1 MAPESFKRKLIAILS
16 ADVKGYSRLMGED
29 EEGTIRILNAY
40 MEVIAGFIQQHRG
53 RVVATG
59 GDSVLAE
66 FASVVDAVRCA
77 VGIQE
82 ELKERNKELPEGR
95 RMEFRMG
102 VNLGDVVEE
111 GDNILGDGVNV
122 AARVQSLA
130 EVGGISIS
138 GTAYDQIRNK
148 LAFGYEFL
156 GEQTVKNIKE
166 PVRIYRVRM
175 DPGAA
180 IEKKAKPRQWQ
191 MATMGFVVVV
201 ILVVAAV
208 MIWKFNIPPTPQ
220 PEVASKEKITAAP
233 SEKPSATIPTAPA
246 PSVAPS
252 LKEKVT
258 PPLPEKVTKP
268 APPPAPKMEVASKE
282 KMAFPLPDKPS
293 IAVLPFAN
301 MTGDASQEFLVDGLT
316 ENIITALARMP
327 QLFVIARNSTFIY
340 KGKGV
345 KVQHVAEELGIQYVL
360 EGSIQRSGDKVRI
373 TAQFIDALKGH
384 HLWAAQ
390 YDREMKDLFQLTDEV
405 TRKVL
410 SAVIIKLTGQEE
422 AQLRRVK
429 SPKNTETFLKTFE
442 VIAAMRG
449 LNPKDNAQAKRL
461 AEELTEMDPN
471 WSMGPSML
479 ARAHYMDVVLGVSNS
494 PKESLAKAL
503 DLAQKAVAMDEFSPI
518 NYDTL
523 GYIFSLRGEHERALA
538 EFEKASVLCPSCS
551 DPYMYIGFTQYC
563 MDETDKAIAS
573 LQTALRLNP
582 YPPIYYYLHL
592 GNAYRHVGRYGEAIS
607 WFKKSLQISPNVQG
621 VYVGLVSCYNLL
633 GREKEARSAAEELL
647 RVNPKFTVETWVKS
661 IPYKNQ
667 EKVAR
672 FADALRKAGLK

>member
-1 MAPESFKRKLIAILS
+1 MAPENFKRKLTAILS

-29 EEGTIRILNAY
+29 EERTIRILNAY
-40 MEVIAGFIQQHRG
+40 MGVITGFIQQHRG

-66 FASVVDAVRCA
+66 FASIVDAIRCA

-82 ELKERNKELPEGR
+82 ELKDRNKELPEDR
-95 RMEFRMG
+95 RMEFRIG

-130 EVGGISIS
+130 DAGGISIS
-138 GTAYDQIRNK
+138 GTAYDQIKNK

-166 PVRIYRVRM
+166 PVRVYRVRM

-191 MATMGFVVVV
+191 MATMGLVVTV
-201 ILVVAAV
+201 IVVVAAMV
-208 MIWKFNIPPTPQ
+208 IWKFYIPPTSQ
-220 PEVASKEKITAAP
+220 PEIASKEKLTAP
-233 SEKPSATIPTAPA
+233 LPEKPSATIPTAPA
-246 PSVAPS
+246 PSVETAR
-252 LKEKVT
+252 KEKVT
-258 PPLPEKVTKP
+258 PPSPEKPSRVAT
-268 APPPAPKMEVASKE
+268 ATPPVEKADPK

-301 MTGDASQEFLVDGLT
+301 MTGDASQEFMVDGLT

-345 KVQHVAEELGIQYVL
+345 KVQQVAEELGIQYVL
-360 EGSIQRSGDKVRI
+360 EGSVQRSGDKVRI
-373 TAQFIDALKGH
+373 TAQFIDALKGR
-384 HLWAAQ
+384 HLWAWQ

-405 TRKVL
+405 IRKVL
-410 SAVIIKLTGQEE
+410 NSVIVKLTGREE
-422 AQLRRVK
+422 AQLRRIK
-429 SPKNTETFLKTFE
+429 NPKNTEAFLRAFE

-461 AEELTEMDPN
+461 AEDLTTMDPD
-471 WSMGPSML
+471 WSTGFTLL
-479 ARAHYMDVVLGVSNS
+479 ARAHYMDVSLGVSNS

-503 DLAQKAVAMDEFSPI
+503 ELAQKAVTMDEFSPT

-523 GYIFSLRGEHERALA
+523 GYVLSLMKEHERALA
-538 EFEKASVLCPSCS
+538 EFEKASTLCPSCS
-551 DPYMYIGFTQYC
+551 DPYMYIGYIQYS
-563 MDETDKAIAS
+563 MDETDRAIAS

-582 YPPIYYYLHL
+582 YPPTYYYAHL
-592 GNAYRHVGRYGEAIS
+592 GNAYRHAGRYEEAIPAY
-607 WFKKSLQISPNVQG
+607 KKAIQISPNSQPA
-621 VYVGLVSCYNLL
+621 YVGLVTAYSLL
-633 GREKEARSAAEELL
+633 GREEEARSAAQELL
-647 RVNPKFTVETWVKS
+647 RVNPKFAVEVWAKTM
-661 IPYKNQ
+661 PYKNQ
-667 EKVAR
+667 EKLLR

>member
-1 MAPESFKRKLIAILS
+1 MAPENFKRKLIAILS

-29 EEGTIRILNAY
+29 EEGTIRILKAY
-40 MEVIAGFIQQHRG
+40 MEFITGLIQQHRG

-66 FASVVDAVRCA
+66 FASVVDAVRCG

-82 ELKERNKELPEGR
+82 ELKDRNKDLPEGR
-95 RMEFRMG
+95 RMEFRIG

-130 EVGGISIS
+130 EPGGISIS
-138 GTAYDQIRNK
+138 GTAYDHVRNK
-148 LAFGYEFL
+148 LALGYDFL

-166 PVRIYRVRM
+166 PVRVYRVRM
-175 DPGAA
+175 DPEAA

-191 MATMGFVVVV
+191 MATLGLVVVV

-208 MIWKFNIPPTPQ
+208 MIWKFYIPPTPQ
-220 PEVASKEKITAAP
+220 PEIASKEKLTAP
-233 SEKPSATIPTAPA
+233 LPEKPSATTPIAPA
-246 PSVAPS
+246 PSVETA
-252 LKEKVT
+252 LKGKVT
-258 PPLPEKVTKP
+258 PPSPEKPSRVATATLPVEK
-268 APPPAPKMEVASKE
+268 ANPK

-301 MTGDASQEFLVDGLT
+301 MTGDASQEFMVDGLT

-345 KVQHVAEELGIQYVL
+345 KVQQVAEELGIQYVL
-360 EGSIQRSGDKVRI
+360 EGSVQRSGDKVRI

-405 TRKVL
+405 IRKVL
-410 SAVIIKLTGQEE
+410 NSVIVKLTGREE
-422 AQLRRVK
+422 AQLRRIK
-429 SPKNTETFLKTFE
+429 NPKNTEAFLRAFE

-461 AEELTEMDPN
+461 AEDLTTMDPD
-471 WSMGPSML
+471 WSTGFTLL
-479 ARAHYMDVVLGVSNS
+479 ARAHYMDVALGVSDS
-494 PKESLAKAL
+494 PKESLLKAL
-503 DLAQKAVAMDEFSPI
+503 ELAQKAVAMDEFSPT

-523 GYIFSLRGEHERALA
+523 GYILSLMKEHERALA
-538 EFEKASVLCPSCS
+538 EFEKASTLCPSCS
-551 DPYMYIGFTQYC
+551 DPYMYIGYIQYS

-582 YPPIYYYLHL
+582 YPPTYYYAHI
-592 GNAYRHVGRYGEAIS
+592 GNAYRHAGRYEEAIPAY
-607 WFKKSLQISPNVQG
+607 KKAIQISPNSQPA
-621 VYVGLVSCYNLL
+621 YVGLVTAYSLL
-633 GREKEARSAAEELL
+633 GREEEARSTAQELL
-647 RVNPKFTVETWVKS
+647 RVNPKFAVEVWEKTM
-661 IPYKNQ
+661 PYKNR
-667 EKVAR
+667 EKLLR